1 MADRKGFRF
10 QNDNVYW
17 FFTLDRPIHRDQ
29 VSRFDQEFDAAIDE
43 ILLKP
48 ASKDV
53 LRARVTKKWRAH
65 LNSITHDGYG
75 SFRLDFD
82 SEIGDY
88 TDAELE
94 AFNEDIFEIV
104 AYLPIVETIR
114 NWIGIEEDLED
125 FIECH
130 GAEDAM
136 EMYIDAVLD
145 SGYRLCQ
152 RDVEEMFMPH
162 ITAQAIANDF
172 LFRKLK
178 GQDVACKEV
187 KQAKESL
194 ADCFELETTHAN

>member
-1 MADRKGFRF
+1 MSERKGFRF
-10 QNDNVYW
+10 HQGNVYW
-17 FFTLDRPIHRDQ
+17 FFPIDRPIHNDQ
-29 VSRFDQEFDAAIDE
+29 VNRFETEFDEKIE
-43 ILLKP
+43 KILLKP
-48 ASKDV
+48 RTKQ
-53 LRARVTKKWRAH
+53 ARLTKKWRNH

-82 SEIGDY
+82 SEMADY

-94 AFNEDIFEIV
+94 SFHEDIFEIV
-104 AYLPIVETIR
+104 CYLPIVETIR
-114 NWIGIEEDLED
+114 TWIGIEEDLQYYID
-125 FIECH
+125 DH

-145 SGYRLCQ
+145 SGYCLDQ
-152 RDVEEMFMPH
+152 RDVEEMFVPH

-178 GQDVACKEV
+178 GQDVVCKEV

-194 ADCFELETTHAN
+194 ADCFELEAAE

>member
-1 MADRKGFRF
+1 MSERKGFRF
-10 QNDNVYW
+10 HNDNVYW
-17 FFTLDRPIHRDQ
+17 FWQIDRPIHRDQ
-29 VSRFDQEFDAAIDE
+29 VNRFDQEFDAVIDK

-48 ASKDV
+48 RTKA
-53 LRARVTKKWRAH
+53 ARLTKKWRNH
-65 LNSITHDGYG
+65 LNSITQDGYG

-82 SEIGDY
+82 SEMADY

-114 NWIGIEEDLED
+114 NWIGIEEDLEE
-125 FIECH
+125 FIESQ

-136 EMYIDAVLD
+136 TYYIDAVLD
-145 SGYRLCQ
+145 SGYELHQ

-178 GQDVACKEV
+178 GQDVVCKEV
-187 KQAKESL
+187 KQVM
-194 ADCFELETTHAN
+194 ETA